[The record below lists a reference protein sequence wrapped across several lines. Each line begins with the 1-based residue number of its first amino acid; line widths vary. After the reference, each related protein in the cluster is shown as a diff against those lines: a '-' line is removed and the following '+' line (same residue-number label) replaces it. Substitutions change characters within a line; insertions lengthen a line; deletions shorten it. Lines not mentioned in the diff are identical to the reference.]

1 MNALRWSVFVSGL
14 VGVGRSVLQFRES
27 GFKIWLATNPSGVLT
42 VKKPNYPNYLRAWK
56 LICQVSSSGYF
67 KSEINGVHNYFGES
81 FKKIP
86 YVKLKL
92 SLMTENVKITNNG
105 LPVNNSS
112 NYIQNILADPV
123 ENKCYTCLPF

>member
-14 VGVGRSVLQFRES
+14 IRVGRSVLQFRES

-67 KSEINGVHNYFGES
+67 KSEINGVRNYFGES

-86 YVKLKL
+86 DGKFKIPFMHVK
-92 SLMTENVKITNNG
+92 
-105 LPVNNSS
+105 P
-112 NYIQNILADPV
+112 NYF
-123 ENKCYTCLPF
+123 K

>member
-1 MNALRWSVFVSGL
+1 M
-14 VGVGRSVLQFRES
+14 LQFRES

-67 KSEINGVHNYFGES
+67 KSEINGVRNYFGES

-86 YVKLKL
+86 DGKLKIP
-92 SLMTENVKITNNG
+92 LMTVNVKTKNNG

-112 NYIQNILADPV
+112 NYRQSSTVRIHGSLTTRYS
-123 ENKCYTCLPF
+123 K